1 MEEKILIIGEVDEIS
16 KNFLQKWSKVTSII
30 AIVCAVMLSWE
41 FECGELVY
49 GGLHLIKL
57 RRGWDFVYNF
67 LSYPDLE
74 DIRGWI
80 WFLIFFVGTISLLIA
95 ITLVALYL
103 TNHIRELEV
112 TESSVKGK
120 TIFGKKV
127 VLPLHMVSA
136 YSTRKFLS
144 VIAVHTPSGVTR
156 FSFIKNYREVGKV
169 LSIKINERRDNTA
182 KTSISN
188 VEVK

>member
-16 KNFLQKWSKVTSII
+16 KNFLLKWSKVTSII
-30 AIVCAVMLSWE
+30 AIVCAVILSLE
-41 FECGELVY
+41 FKYTERGY
-49 GGLHLIKL
+49 RGGYVTRS
-57 RRGWDFVYNF
+57 RRGWELVDNF

-95 ITLVALYL
+95 ITIVALYL